1 MLLGVN
7 PDVVVMDRS
16 LWLVQNLTIRS
27 HTLKS
32 LKSLSVPVSLVCL
45 GSLSFA
51 SAAIVTAPYFISD
64 ARSGIAQPTVQP
76 TECRTLF
83 AAVVDAQE
91 VRQGFYTRKAAN
103 IQALRLSE
111 VKVQSLQSRFVAVFG
126 GLESAQRQ
134 GNSEVNRRLG
144 RQVTQLVGE
153 LNRYCFR

>member
-1 MLLGVN
+1 MVDTQLK
-7 PDVVVMDRS
+7 
-16 LWLVQNLTIRS
+16 IRGP
-27 HTLKS
+27 K

-51 SAAIVTAPYFISD
+51 SVAIMTAPYLISD
-64 ARSGIAQPTVQP
+64 ARSGIPQP

-83 AAVVDAQE
+83 AAVVNAQE

-111 VKVQSLQSRFVAVFG
+111 VKVQSLQSRFVTVFG

-134 GNSEVNRRLG
+134 GNSEVSRRLG

>member
-1 MLLGVN
+1 MV
-7 PDVVVMDRS
+7 D
-16 LWLVQNLTIRS
+16 TA
-27 HTLKS
+27 LKYRGPK

-51 SAAIVTAPYFISD
+51 SAAIVTAPYLISD
-64 ARSGIAQPTVQP
+64 ARSGSAQPSIQSSQ
-76 TECRTLF
+76 CRTLF

-91 VRQGFYTRKAAN
+91 VRQGFYTRKATT

-111 VKVQSLQSRFVAVFG
+111 AKVQSLQSRFVTVFG

-134 GNSEVNRRLG
+134 GNSEVSRRLG

>member
-1 MLLGVN
+1 MV
-7 PDVVVMDRS
+7 D
-16 LWLVQNLTIRS
+16 TE
-27 HTLKS
+27 LKS
-32 LKSLSVPVSLVCL
+32 RGPKLKSLSVPVSLVCL

-51 SAAIVTAPYFISD
+51 SAAIVTAPYLISD
-64 ARSGIAQPTVQP
+64 ARSGSIQSNSIQPSQ
-76 TECRTLF
+76 CRTLF

-91 VRQGFYTRKAAN
+91 VRQGFYMRKAAN

-134 GNSEVNRRLG
+134 GKSEVSRRLG
-144 RQVTQLVGE
+144 RQVTQLVSE